1 MSKFNYKKVIPRYK
15 AFVWV
20 MVLLCISVLVKAMY
34 IMTAQRG
41 YWMQVADR
49 VKRDSVP
56 VKPTRGNILSSDGRL
71 MASSLPEYKIYMDF
85 KAVKE
90 AKNDSLWN
98 VKLDSISKG
107 IKRKAVT
114 GLFGPQ
120 E

>member
-1 MSKFNYKKVIPRYK
+1 
-15 AFVWV
+15 
-20 MVLLCISVLVKAMY
+20 
-34 IMTAQRG
+34 
-41 YWMQVADR
+41 MQVADR

-90 AKNDSLWN
+90 AKNDSLWH

-107 IKRKAVT
+107 LNQIIP
-114 GLFGPQ
+114 F
-120 E
+120 